1 MNHDA
6 APLPLDLYAI
16 GRGLAFVATLAL
28 VGACVFAALL
38 PRWRDADD
46 DDTSLAA
53 RALGRVWRVASI
65 AAALLLSAH
74 LLRAYGQ
81 VRSFLDPLEPT
92 TWEVARPVLF
102 QTTWGRGWMAQ
113 VAAAALSFVLTLFAP
128 RRSVSGIALLGT
140 AALAVVCSAP
150 LTGHAVENPWGRT
163 LGVGLHAVHL
173 IGGGVWLGTLFSVA
187 MCGLAS
193 LGADRRPTTHDL
205 DRDHAAIARMIA
217 SFSPVALTGAGL
229 AIGAGLLMGY
239 AYVGDLA
246 NLWGTTY
253 GRTLLVK
260 TGLLALTMALGAW
273 NWRRVS
279 PRLGTAAASAELSR
293 SATIELLIGTLLL
306 AVTAILVALPA
317 PKV

>member
-1 MNHDA
+1 VNHDS

-16 GRGLAFVATLAL
+16 GRALAFAATLAL
-28 VGACVFAALL
+28 IGACVFAALL

-46 DDTSLAA
+46 DESSLAA
-53 RALGRVWRVASI
+53 RALDRVWRVAGV
-65 AAALLLSAH
+65 AAALLVAAH

-81 VRSFLDPLEPT
+81 VRSFLDPLEAT

-102 QTTWGRGWMAQ
+102 QTTWGRGWVAQ
-113 VAAAALSFVLTLFAP
+113 VATASLGLVVALLAP
-128 RRSVSGIALLGT
+128 RRSVSGVALLGT
-140 AALAVVCSAP
+140 AALAVVCTAP
-150 LTGHAVENPWGRT
+150 LTGHAVENPWGRA
-163 LGVGLHAVHL
+163 LGIGLHAVHL

-193 LGADRRPTTHDL
+193 MDSGAPSAPG
-205 DRDHAAIARMIA
+205 RDHAAVARMIA
-217 SFSPVALTGAGL
+217 AFSPVALTGAGL
-229 AIGAGLLMGY
+229 AIGAGLLMAY
-239 AYVGDLA
+239 AYVGAVA

-260 TGLLALTMALGAW
+260 TALLALTMALGAW

-279 PRLGTAAASAELSR
+279 PRLGTASASAELSR

-317 PKV
+317 PKL